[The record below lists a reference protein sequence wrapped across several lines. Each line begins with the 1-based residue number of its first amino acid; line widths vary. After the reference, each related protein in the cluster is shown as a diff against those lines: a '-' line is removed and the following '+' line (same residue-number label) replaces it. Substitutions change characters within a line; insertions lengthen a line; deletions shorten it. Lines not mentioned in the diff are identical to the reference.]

1 MLVCAGISFSASGF
15 LIPQLEDPAVG
26 FGITRRFTA
35 LLFGLCMDI
44 GVVVTY
50 FLGMS
55 QYVQGELL
63 PVKARSLGIGCLG
76 FIVSLISFGLVKSI
90 PNMFA
95 TIGIHGT
102 FLMCACFAIFT
113 MIFSFFFM
121 PETFGLTLEEIE
133 DLYRQENPISGE
145 KKH

>member
-1 MLVCAGISFSASGF
+1 MAFSINFCLDSS
-15 LIPQLEDPAVG
+15 QTVNV
-26 FGITRRFTA
+26 TRYVRNVA
-35 LLFGLCMDI
+35 LNETLSRIFKHC
-44 GVVVTY
+44 
-50 FLGMS
+50 
-55 QYVQGELL
+55 VQGELL

>member
-1 MLVCAGISFSASGF
+1 MAFSINFCLDSS
-15 LIPQLEDPAVG
+15 QTVNV
-26 FGITRRFTA
+26 TRYVRNVA
-35 LLFGLCMDI
+35 LNETLSRIFKNC
-44 GVVVTY
+44 
-50 FLGMS
+50 
-55 QYVQGELL
+55 VQGELL